1 MLKFVNMQ
9 AKPVKIFASG
19 DAPRLRFVADL
30 LLNEILGLSWEIVT
44 DKRKL
49 GKSPVINYS
58 EEKLPGS
65 FRINPVALLF
75 DTGVRS
81 QQIIMSDWKGLPVF
95 FQSPADADLP
105 FDIFAATFYLV
116 ARYEEYLE
124 FQPDEYG
131 RFRSSDSL
139 AFRNGFLNIP
149 VVDLWAKEFAKSLV
163 KKFQALTF
171 KRNEYSAILTFD
183 IDEPFAYLG
192 KGMIG
197 NIGGFIHDI
206 TSKSRNA
213 SQRLGCLA
221 GGERDPYEVFDY
233 LTGSCDPIKLET
245 RFFFPVG
252 NHSGYDKNPSWKNS
266 DYRALINRIAEK
278 YKTGLHPSFKA
289 STDSEVFNTE
299 HQRLKVI
306 HGKDCILSRFHFLKI
321 AMPVSYRNIN
331 NAGIR
336 EDYSMGYPDEPGFR
350 AGLARPFRFYNVA
363 EEKMTDLRIFPFE
376 VMDVTLAGY
385 KKMNAGT
392 AKDVISNLIMQTRKA
407 GGLFISI
414 WHNTSLLDT
423 PECREWR
430 EVFEFTLKEQVP

>member
-9 AKPVKIFASG
+9 AKPVKIFASC
-19 DAPRLRFVADL
+19 DAPRLKFAADL

-58 EEKLPGS
+58 EEKLAGS
-65 FRINPVALLF
+65 FRINPVGLLF

-81 QQIIMSDWKGLPVF
+81 QQIIMSEWKGLSVF
-95 FQSPADADLP
+95 FQSTADADLP

-163 KKFQALTF
+163 KKFQVLTF
-171 KRNEYSAILTFD
+171 KRNEYNAILTFD

-206 TSKSRNA
+206 ASKSGKA

-221 GGERDPYEVFDY
+221 RGEKDPYEVFDY
-233 LTGSCDPIKLET
+233 LTGSCDRIKLET
-245 RFFFPVG
+245 KFFFPVG

-266 DYRALINRIAEK
+266 DYRGLINRIAEK

-289 STDSEVFNTE
+289 STDSKVLNTE
-299 HQRLKVI
+299 HQRLRVI

-331 NAGIR
+331 NAGIK

-350 AGLARPFRFYNVA
+350 AGLARPFRFYDVA